1 MSKFKIK
8 FIFNGLPDTFCVN
21 HGTLPYPSTKVNR
34 QPLLFETEDLA
45 NKFISSLQDQYH
57 DVDYEVVTADTQIP
71 ILRDKAAVYDRDDQA
86 KGIIR

>member
-34 QPLLFETEDLA
+34 LPLLFETEELA
-45 NKFISSLQDQYH
+45 NKFIASLNEQYD
-57 DVDYEVVTADTQIP
+57 DVEYKVVPANEYVP
-71 ILRDKAAVYDRDDQA
+71 ILRDKVAIQARDA
-86 KGIIR
+86 HVEIR